1 MKKALKVIALFVLLF
16 SLCVNFGGCSFS
28 CTSLGNMHY
37 IQISGCSNSCGGY
50 GTNNIIYYNGCS
62 DSCDGYGNNN
72 HVSIGGASDSCEG
85 NGNNNHVSVGGGSNS
100 YESDVNNNHEGS
112 GGGSNSS
119 TGSETKNDNE
129 HGAANENVPFNSS
142 QVLNQLEVTEYSYTE
157 YSRVFTFLAI
167 KNNSCFELEISAKIK
182 YYDVYDELIEE
193 TEKIGGV
200 LASNSE
206 MLLSLNTA
214 VSYATVEYELSVE
227 EATYRKS
234 AVHDLS
240 CESIKEQTKAVVS
253 VTNNGEKA
261 VIFVTAHVL
270 FFNGDKL
277 VGHRIGFFED
287 DEHELKPGETMT
299 ETLDCYEEYT
309 SVRVFLSGFVYY
321 RNRT

>member
-1 MKKALKVIALFVLLF
+1 MKKALKVIVLFVLLF

-72 HVSIGGASDSCEG
+72 HVSIGGGSDSCDG
-85 NGNNNHVSVGGGSNS
+85 YGNNNLVSIGGS
-100 YESDVNNNHEGS
+100 
-112 GGGSNSS
+112 SNSREDL
-119 TGSETKNDNE
+119 ETEKNE
-129 HGAANENVPFNSS
+129 EPEQFNSS
-142 QVLNQLEVTEYSYTE
+142 QVLNQLEVTKYSYTK
-157 YSRVFTFLAI
+157 YSTAYTFLLI
-167 KNNSCFELEISAKIK
+167 KNNSTFELEISAKIK
-182 YYDVYDELIEE
+182 YYNMYDALVVEDEI
-193 TEKIGGV
+193 IGGV

-206 MLLSLNTA
+206 MLLSSMT
-214 VSYATVEYELSVE
+214 VVPYATVEYELSAE

-234 AVHDLS
+234 AVHELS
-240 CESIKEQTKAVVS
+240 CESNKEQTKAVVS

-261 VIFVTAHVL
+261 VKFVTAHVL
-270 FFNGDKL
+270 FFNGNKL

-299 ETLDCYEEYT
+299 ETLECYEEYT
-309 SVRVFLSGFVYY
+309 SVRVILSGYVYY